1 MAHEILDEIRRFT
14 EQLLEQAEL
23 ELKASVE
30 PNQDQVVVDLSGP
43 DTDLVLTENARL
55 LHALNHL
62 VSQIFY
68 RKAQGQYRFVVDCE
82 GYRAT
87 RTRELELLAEKA
99 AEQAQRSRRPFHFQP
114 MPANDRRIIHLYLA
128 DQSEVRTESDG
139 RGMHRRVVVI
149 PEV

>member
-1 MAHEILDEIRRFT
+1 MAHEIRDEIRLFA
-14 EQLLEQAEL
+14 EQFLERSEL
-23 ELKASVE
+23 ELEATVE

-55 LHALNHL
+55 LHALNHP

-68 RKAQGQYRFVVDCE
+68 RKAQGQYRFVVDCG

-87 RTRELELLAEKA
+87 RARKLELLAGKA
-99 AEQAQRSRRPFHFQP
+99 AEHAQRSGRPFHFQP
-114 MPANDRRIIHLYLA
+114 MPAADRRIIHLSLA
-128 DQSEVRTESDG
+128 DESEVRTESDG

-149 PEV
+149 PEA